1 MIDGALY
8 KYPTLEGKL
17 SGSGPTLHI
26 GTTNLTENEKELLKA
41 LVYGPGDDFPIFDET
56 INITNSNDATTIGY
70 GDSYYAVLTCD
81 PLRTFSDFIVR
92 IGGRNA
98 IDYITDDTYC
108 RRIIDIPHVSGPI
121 QIIGTSVAFITRIRA
136 TYTQTQEVHANTNL
150 DELRGDLVVTGG
162 LGTQQVLTDYTLS
175 GELTVGTSTITVDFH
190 GKTDTFDVVVT

>member
-1 MIDGALY
+1 MIDGALF
-8 KYPTLEGKL
+8 KLPTLDGKL
-17 SGSGPTLHI
+17 SGGGMTLVY
-26 GTTNLTENEKELLKA
+26 GDVNLTETEKEMLKA
-41 LVYGPGDDFPIFDET
+41 LVYGPGDEYPIFDET
-56 INITNSNDATTIGY
+56 VNITNSNDATTIDY

-98 IDYITDDTYC
+98 TNYVTDDTYC

-121 QIIGTSVAFITRIRA
+121 QILGTSVAFIIRIRA
-136 TYTQTQEVHANTNL
+136 VYTQTKEVHVNTDL
-150 DELRGDLVVTGG
+150 DELRDDLVVTGG
-162 LGTQQVLTDYTLS
+162 LGTQQVLSDYTLS